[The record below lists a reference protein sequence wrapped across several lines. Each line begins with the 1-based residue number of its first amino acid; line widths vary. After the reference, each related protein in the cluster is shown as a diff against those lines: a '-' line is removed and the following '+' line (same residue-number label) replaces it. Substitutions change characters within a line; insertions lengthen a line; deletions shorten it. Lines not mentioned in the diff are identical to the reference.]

1 MTEKMNSR
9 MNERM
14 NERIN
19 EKKIILTV
27 LNRVSF
33 YYTSILQIK
42 KHQNYLK

>member
-1 MTEKMNSR
+1 MK
-9 MNERM
+9 
-14 NERIN
+14 

-27 LNRVSF
+27 LNRESF